1 MLIRDVQA
9 RSILSK
15 SGIFDYSLNP
25 YTGCQFGCTY
35 CYARFMKRFSEHK
48 ENWGEFLDVK
58 INAPFLLEK
67 EIKIKRRG
75 KVWISGV
82 CDPYQP
88 IEAEKKLTRRCLE
101 ILFNNNWPI
110 RIQTK
115 SELILRDIDL
125 IRSGRDV
132 EVGLTITTGDDKIR
146 QLFEP
151 EVTPIAKRVNALEQ
165 LYNAGIKTFAMI
177 APLLPGAEKLVT
189 ILNGRVGYIIID
201 KMNYHYS
208 DWIYR
213 KFGLGSAKS
222 RSFMRKISSKLAS
235 GFQKQG
241 LHCQIL
247 FE

>member
-1 MLIRDVQA
+1 M
-9 RSILSK
+9 K
-15 SGIFDYSLNP
+15 KFSG
-25 YTGCQFGCTY
+25 
-35 CYARFMKRFSEHK
+35 HK
-48 ENWGEFLDVK
+48 ENWGEFVDVK
-58 INAPFLLEK
+58 INAPILLEK

-88 IEAEKKLTRRCLE
+88 VEAKKKLTRRCLE
-101 ILFNNNWPI
+101 ILIQNNWPMS
-110 RIQTK
+110 IQTK

-125 IRSGRDV
+125 IRSGQDV
-132 EVGLTITTGDDKIR
+132 EVGLTITTGDDKVR
-146 QLFEP
+146 QFFEP
-151 EVTPIAKRVNALEQ
+151 KVTPIAERVTVLEQ
-165 LYNAGIKTFAMI
+165 LHNAGIKTFAMI

-208 DWIYR
+208 DWVYR
-213 KFGLGSAKS
+213 KFGLSSAKS
-222 RSFMRKISSKLAS
+222 RFFMTQLCKELAT

-241 LHCQIL
+241 LNCQIL